1 MEDVDMREQERG
13 TDRAGRRRKR
23 FLTPQ
28 QKYEIFMQ
36 LVRREATI
44 AEAADQAGVD
54 RTTVM
59 KLRTVAKQGALD
71 ALAAS
76 RPGVRTSNGVDPE
89 LAAARA
95 EIERLGEA
103 LKEMGVRLMAC
114 CWLSRGKLR

>member
-1 MEDVDMREQERG
+1 VGPTAR
-13 TDRAGRRRKR
+13 RRRKR

-28 QKYEIFMQ
+28 QKYEIFLQ
-36 LVRREATI
+36 LVRQETTI
-44 AEAADQAGVD
+44 AEAADQAGID

-76 RPGVRTSNGVDPE
+76 RPGVRKDGVDPE

-103 LKEMGVRLMAC
+103 LKEMGVRLM
-114 CWLSRGKLR
+114 LLEGKGRWG

>member
-1 MEDVDMREQERG
+1 MSEQDRG

-28 QKYEIFMQ
+28 QKYEIFLQ

-54 RTTVM
+54 RATVM
-59 KLRTVAKQGALD
+59 KLRAVAKQGALD

-76 RPGVRTSNGVDPE
+76 RPGVRSGGVDPE

-95 EIERLGEA
+95 EVERLGEA
-103 LKEMGVRLMAC
+103 LKEMGVALM
-114 CWLSRGKLR
+114 LIEGKGRWG